1 MASAASAA
9 DLSGVVP
16 TCPGWT
22 VTRLVRHTGIVHR
35 WATQIVAT
43 RAAARIEQRDLDVG
57 LPDSEAGYPSMAR
70 GRGGTARR
78 RATRGGARYPSLGVG
93 PGAVVRLVGAA
104 NAA

>member
-9 DLSGVVP
+9 DLSAAVP

-43 RAAARIEQRDLDVG
+43 RAAARIEQRSLDVG
-57 LPDSEAGYPSMAR
+57 LPDSAAGYPSWLA
-70 GRGGTARR
+70 A
-78 RATRGGARYPSLGVG
+78 GAPPL
-93 PGAVVRLVGAA
+93 AA
-104 NAA
+104 SQDG